1 MRNSFPISSAA
12 SPTSTSSTST
22 PKSFDISI
30 TNSANMESE
39 ERPSKIR
46 KIGTDAD
53 EALVTET
60 APSAVMQN
68 DLQKKAAEVP
78 SEVSG
83 MQDAAPEEHTG
94 KIGQDEEL
102 PVPDAVAPLA
112 SASTNGDQ
120 QDPPLSKSQQKKLKR
135 KAEWEAKREDRKV
148 ERKVKLQAKR
158 ERKRDERQQLIEQGV
173 PLPTPTKAIY
183 KRATQLPVTILIDCN
198 FDELMHDGERTS
210 LGSQITRSY
219 SDNKNSQFRAHLT
232 ICSFGGKLK
241 ERFDTVMASQY
252 KLWKGVRTFE
262 TGFVETA
269 EKAKNWMSSEKGG
282 ELGGVFAKYAVLDE
296 EATRKLK
303 AEGEI
308 VYLSSEASEDLWELK
323 PYSTYIIGGL
333 VDKNREK
340 GICHRRATK
349 AGIRTA
355 KLPIGE
361 YMDMA
366 SRKVLAT
373 NHVNEILMR
382 WLECGDWG
390 EAFFKVMPKRKGG
403 TLKTARGADEN
414 GEEDGPAD
422 NGADENEP
430 NNGEGGVSLSQHT
443 PADGEADR
451 GSEPI
456 EQREEPTAEVAIA
469 GKLRPS

>member
-1 MRNSFPISSAA
+1 
-12 SPTSTSSTST
+12 
-22 PKSFDISI
+22 
-30 TNSANMESE
+30 MESE
-39 ERPSKIR
+39 ERPAKIR
-46 KIGTDAD
+46 KIDNNAEDAM
-53 EALVTET
+53 VFET
-60 APSAVMQN
+60 APPAVTEG
-68 DLQKKAAEVP
+68 DLQKTVADVP
-78 SEVSG
+78 SQAVE
-83 MQDAAPEEHTG
+83 MQDAAPDETATNG
-94 KIGQDEEL
+94 PDEEL

-112 SASTNGDQ
+112 SASTNGNQ
-120 QDPPLSKSQQKKLKR
+120 PDPPLSKSQQKKLKK

-158 ERKRDERQQLIEQGV
+158 ERKREERQQAIENGI

-210 LGSQITRSY
+210 LGSQVTRSY
-219 SDNKNSQFRAHLT
+219 SDNKNASFRAHLT

-241 ERFDTVMASQY
+241 ERFDTVMHGQY
-252 KLWKGVRTFE
+252 KLWKGVRTFD

-269 EKAKNWMSSEKGG
+269 EKAKEWMTSEKGG
-282 ELGGVFAKYAVLDE
+282 KLGGVFAKYADLDE
-296 EATRKLK
+296 EATQKLK
-303 AEGEI
+303 DEGEI
-308 VYLSSEASEDLWELK
+308 VYLSSEASEDLWKLK

-340 GICHRRATK
+340 GICHRRATN

-373 NHVNEILMR
+373 NHVNEILMK

-403 TLKTARGADEN
+403 TLKAERTTDEH
-414 GEEDGPAD
+414 GEEDAAGDDGSDEDDSD
-422 NGADENEP
+422 N
-430 NNGEGGVSLSQHT
+430 EGGVPVSQHT
-443 PADGEADR
+443 PVSGGAENA
-451 GSEPI
+451 SEPVQ
-456 EQREEPTAEVAIA
+456 EQNNTTAEIA
-469 GKLRPS
+469 STGDPRPS

>member
-1 MRNSFPISSAA
+1 
-12 SPTSTSSTST
+12 
-22 PKSFDISI
+22 
-30 TNSANMESE
+30 MESE
-39 ERPSKIR
+39 ERPAKIR
-46 KIGTDAD
+46 KLSNSATDTMVA
-53 EALVTET
+53 EIASPQVLE
-60 APSAVMQN
+60 N
-68 DLQKKAAEVP
+68 DLQEKAADVP
-78 SEVSG
+78 SEVAE
-83 MQDAAPEEHTG
+83 MPDAAPGEHAG
-94 KIGQDEEL
+94 KDNQEQEL

-112 SASTNGDQ
+112 STSTNGDQ
-120 QDPPLSKSQQKKLKR
+120 PDPPLSKSQQKKLKR

-158 ERKRDERQQLIEQGV
+158 ERKREERQELIEKGI

-241 ERFDTVMASQY
+241 ERFDTVMAGQY
-252 KLWKGVRTFE
+252 KLWKGVRTFD

-269 EKAKNWMSSEKGG
+269 EKAKEWMSGDKGG
-282 ELGGVFAKYAVLDE
+282 KLAGVFAKYADLDE
-296 EATRKLK
+296 EATQKLK
-303 AEGEI
+303 DEGEI

-340 GICHRRATK
+340 GICHRRATN

-361 YMDMA
+361 FMDMA

-373 NHVNEILMR
+373 NHVNEILMK
-382 WLECGDWG
+382 WLDCGDWG

-403 TLKTARGADEN
+403 TLKTARDADEN

-422 NGADENEP
+422 DGSDESEPDNEA
-430 NNGEGGVSLSQHT
+430 GGVPLSQHT
-443 PADGEADR
+443 PTNGKADHVSG
-451 GSEPI
+451 PI
-456 EQREEPTAEVAIA
+456 QEQGGAVAEVASA
-469 GKLRPS
+469 GDSRPS